1 MNKKSLLDR
10 FLLKQI
16 EENQEELS
24 HNLDLTLQVELQIFW
39 K

>member
-1 MNKKSLLDR
+1 MNKKCLLDL

-16 EENQEELS
+16 EENQEELC
-24 HNLDLTLQVELQIFW
+24 HNLDLILQVELQVFW

>member
-24 HNLDLTLQVELQIFW
+24 HNLDSTLQVESQVFL

>member
-16 EENQEELS
+16 EENQEEQS
-24 HNLDLTLQVELQIFW
+24 HNLDLTLQVELQVFW

>member
-10 FLLKQI
+10 FLLTQI

-24 HNLDLTLQVELQIFW
+24 HNLDSILQVESQVF
-39 K
+39 

>member
-16 EENQEELS
+16 EEKQEELS
-24 HNLDLTLQVELQIFW
+24 RNLDSTLQVESQVFW

>member
-24 HNLDLTLQVELQIFW
+24 HNLDSILQVESQVF
-39 K
+39 

>member
-1 MNKKSLLDR
+1 MNKKSLLNR

-24 HNLDLTLQVELQIFW
+24 HNSVSTLQVESQIFW

>member
-24 HNLDLTLQVELQIFW
+24 HNLDLTLQVESQVFW